1 MRYRNDK
8 PPGRRRGVT
17 AAVTRLMAAAGCLWS
32 LAVHA
37 APVPAD
43 ATGEQGL
50 LCRRAVQQA
59 EIGSGLPQGLL
70 EAIARVES
78 GRVDPVTGRM
88 HPWPWTIDAEGQ
100 GSFFSTKAEAIAFT
114 RQLQARGIQSIDVGC
129 LQVNL
134 MNHPDAF
141 PSLDEAFD
149 PDANARYAVRFL
161 TQLRQKTGSWD
172 AAAAWYHSA
181 SPDLG
186 NPYRE
191 KVVAAMAEEARDPD
205 ASSQFQHAGWPV
217 VASLS
222 GLLAGHARIVML
234 PPASSGMLP
243 ARANAM
249 VVNATLANT
258 NLSGIGSGGA
268 RGGAAMAVP
277 RTAASTATGRD
288 LASYRTR
295 PVALARPTLMATR

>member
-1 MRYRNDK
+1 M
-8 PPGRRRGVT
+8 
-17 AAVTRLMAAAGCLWS
+17 AAITRFVAAAGCLWT
-32 LAVHA
+32 LAAHA

-50 LCRRAVQQA
+50 LCRRAMQQA

-70 EAIARVES
+70 EGIARVES
-78 GRVDPVTGRM
+78 GRIDPVTGRM

-100 GSFFSTKAEAIAFT
+100 GSFFPTKEQAIAFT
-114 RQLQARGIQSIDVGC
+114 RQLQARGVQSIDVGC
-129 LQVNL
+129 MQINL

-141 PSLDEAFD
+141 HSLEEAFD

-161 TQLRQKTGSWD
+161 TQLREKTGSWD
-172 AAAAWYHSA
+172 AATAWYHSA

-186 NPYRE
+186 NPYRA
-191 KVVAAMAEEARDPD
+191 KVVTAMAEEARDPY

-217 VASLS
+217 GAASLS
-222 GLLAGHARIVML
+222 GLLAGRARIIML
-234 PPASSGMLP
+234 PPASTGMLP

-249 VVNATLANT
+249 VARATLGNT
-258 NLSGIGSGGA
+258 NLSGIGQGGA
-268 RGGAAMAVP
+268 AGGAAMSVP
-277 RTAASTATGRD
+277 RTGGSTATGRD
-288 LASYRTR
+288 LASYRMR